1 MCTVRGIREFSY
13 LTSWVGKTVLLWDFL
28 KLLAHRFIGVIT
40 QLLIKLKNLLDKMY
54 LDKLAN
60 ATQLV
65 TFSDLFLLPGKT
77 ETDPDFVNLS
87 SRVTKN
93 IHLETPYIASPM
105 DTVTGSNMAIAMARE
120 GGVGVLHRNC
130 SIEEELEMA
139 KKVKRAESFVMTD
152 VVTITPEITIG
163 EAKVLMREHN
173 ISGLPVTQNGGNVV
187 GILTKRD
194 VRFASDDSTV
204 EEMMSHTVVTAK
216 HDLTIE
222 EAQTL
227 LHKHRIE
234 KLVILNDANKLEGL
248 VTVKDLERR
257 GKYPLS
263 TRDEDGRLVVGAAI
277 GPYDSDRAKALD
289 PYVDFFVVD
298 LAHGHNMNALKAA
311 SDIADQVS
319 AEIVYGN
326 LGSYEAVEDVVS
338 VMEAVAGIRVG
349 IGSGS
354 ICSTSVVTKAS
365 APSLY
370 STIQV
375 ASAVNDLGLDLPVI
389 SDGGIRN
396 AGDAA
401 MCFAAGASSV
411 MMGSLFAG
419 CRESPGTVSYL
430 DGRMVKPVR
439 GMGSAAAKRV
449 RYALDR
455 YSQPAKGVP
464 EGVEGFVP
472 FRGTVHDVVNE
483 FSSGLRAAFG
493 YAGAAT
499 VSQMH
504 TNAKFGKIS
513 AQGIRETTPHDI
525 IRASE

>member
-1 MCTVRGIREFSY
+1 
-13 LTSWVGKTVLLWDFL
+13 
-28 KLLAHRFIGVIT
+28 
-40 QLLIKLKNLLDKMY
+40 MY
-54 LDKLAN
+54 IDKLVN
-60 ATQLV
+60 ATKLV
-65 TFSDLFLLPGKT
+65 TFSDLYLLPGRT
-77 ETDPDFVNLS
+77 DTDPDNINLQG
-87 SRVTKN
+87 RVTKN
-93 IHLETPYIASPM
+93 IILQTPYISSPM

-120 GGVGVLHRNC
+120 GGVGILHRNC
-130 SIEEELEMA
+130 RIEEEVEMA

-152 VVTITPEITIG
+152 VVTIKPDITIK
-163 EAKVLMREHN
+163 EAKALMNDHN
-173 ISGLPVTQNGGNVV
+173 ISGLPVTNNGGNVI

-194 VRFASDDSTV
+194 VRFAADDSTV
-204 EEMMSHTVVTAK
+204 EEMMSKKVVSAGSN
-216 HDLTIE
+216 LTIE

-234 KLVILNDANKLEGL
+234 KLVIVDENNHLAGL

-263 TRDEDGRLVVGAAI
+263 TRDENGRLVVGAAI
-277 GPYDSDRAKALD
+277 GPFDEERAKALD
-289 PYVDFFVVD
+289 PYVDFLVVD
-298 LAHGHNMNALKAA
+298 LAHGHNMNALRSAA
-311 SDIADQVS
+311 KISKIVE

-326 LGSYEAVEDVVS
+326 LGSYESVEDVVTT
-338 VMEAVAGIRVG
+338 MDNIAGIRVG

-370 STIQV
+370 STFNV
-375 ASAVNDLGLDLPVI
+375 ASAVKDLGLDLPVI

-401 MCFAAGASSV
+401 LCFGAGASAI

-419 CRESPGTVSYL
+419 CRESPGVVSYI

-439 GMGSAAAKRV
+439 GMGSQAAKEV

-472 FRGTVHDVVNE
+472 FRGTVADVVNE
-483 FSSGLRAAFG
+483 FSAGLRAAFG
-493 YAGAAT
+493 YSGAGN
-499 VSQMH
+499 VKEMH
-504 TNAKFGKIS
+504 TNAKFGVIS
-513 AQGIRETTPHDI
+513 SQGIRETTPHDI